1 MEKIVGNPGFQHLAE
16 KIFLNLDVEDVK
28 ISTQINQSCKQM
40 LEKPLF
46 WLMKFRCLSKERK
59 KDWVEIIQ
67 SVMNSNY
74 EKIITSY

>member
-1 MEKIVGNPGFQHLAE
+1 MEKIISSPGLQHLAE
-16 KIFLNLDVEDVK
+16 KVFLDLDVEDLK
-28 ISTQINQSCKQM
+28 ICGQTNQSCKQM

-46 WLMKFRCLSKERK
+46 WLMNFNCLSTESK